1 MTKQIKNGNKIHD
14 VHMRMGQETIDKL
27 NEIKHDYGLA
37 WSQAIRWA
45 IHHADFG
52 GNEEY
57 AETGS
62 AEATPATD
70 THSQEE
76 LLVMEAEV
84 KVLNGLKGELH
95 KIGSNLNQV
104 AHSMNTAE
112 LEGNLV
118 IHKEDVDSI
127 LRLHDDIK
135 AEYDTICPII
145 EHIKERCSKQ

>member
-1 MTKQIKNGNKIHD
+1 
-14 VHMRMGQETIDKL
+14 MRMGQETIDKL
-27 NEIKHDYGLA
+27 NEVKRDYGLT

-52 GNEEY
+52 GNDVY
-57 AETGS
+57 AEANSTHV
-62 AEATPATD
+62 APATPI
-70 THSQEE
+70 HSQEE

-112 LEGNLV
+112 LEGGLV
-118 IHKEDVDSI
+118 IHKEDVDAI
-127 LRLHDDIK
+127 LQLHDDIK
-135 AEYDTICPII
+135 AEYDTIYPII
-145 EHIKERCSKQ
+145 KHIKERCSKQ